1 MNNDIFN
8 IKIVYTKGS
17 CNGIKSKQ
25 WQTKWPIN
33 ERDRH
38 EQKTRVDGSYE
49 ILTAVDKSGVAGLT
63 NTSSPVGLLV
73 LSSGDLIIW
82 VSSAPK

>member
-1 MNNDIFN
+1 MR
-8 IKIVYTKGS
+8 
-17 CNGIKSKQ
+17 
-25 WQTKWPIN
+25 QTWT
-33 ERDRH
+33 E
-38 EQKTRVDGSYE
+38 TRVDGSYE

-73 LSSGDLIIW
+73 LSSGELIIW